1 MFDEK
6 VSVLIPF
13 RSDNGCRDEIW
24 SWIKKRYE
32 ILMPQAEICVGYSNI
47 EPFCKSE
54 AINNAAKLATRDIFI
69 IADAD
74 TAFDIEHIER
84 AIAELPHHIWII
96 PFNSI
101 NYLTVEQTKN
111 LQKKDPGIV
120 MSSIDITGCVSHR
133 CSYTGG
139 INIVPRKYFEQ
150 IGGFDER
157 FKGWG
162 VEDDAFQT
170 AMDTL
175 CGSHIRL
182 KTEIWHLNHPSASR
196 IYYEKN
202 YKLFHQFYK
211 SRDSIIQNFNK
222 EMENKKNE
230 MKENKLLES
239 EMKTE
244 FKIKDFID
252 VSIIIP
258 CKNEVNTLKS
268 TVDHIM
274 NSNNSYSFEII
285 VVDDDSNDLSTK
297 FLRSP
302 LNGDIYKDV
311 ILIKTNNEGCAGAR
325 NAGAKVAKGNY
336 LFFCD
341 AHIKVPER
349 WLDNLVN
356 TLKKNNAHI
365 VAPCIVNMKNVNMT
379 NATAATYGMTCDE
392 GLRATWLTGK
402 TNTVTEIPFACGCAF
417 GITREVFEKINGFDH
432 LFQVYGSEDFEIC
445 LKAWLHGYRVVV
457 NPEVIVQHFFK
468 TVHEYRIATSNV
480 IFNILCLAYSHFR
493 KERIIKIID
502 ILKNDYSFSMAAADI
517 KRDEELIFKQREKY
531 LQERIYNDDF
541 FFEKFN
547 IPF

>member
-74 TAFDIEHIER
+74 IAFDIEHIER

-96 PFNSI
+96 PFNGI

-111 LQKKDPGIV
+111 LQKKDPGII
-120 MSSIDITGCVSHR
+120 MSSVDFTGCVSYMR
-133 CSYTGG
+133 SYTGG

-162 VEDDAFQT
+162 VEDDAFQR
-170 AMDTL
+170 AMDTM
-175 CGSHIRL
+175 CGSHIRI
-182 KTEIWHLNHPSASR
+182 KTKIWHLDHPSASR

-202 YKLFHQFYK
+202 HKLFYQFYK
-211 SRDSIIQNFNK
+211 SRDFIIRNFSK
-222 EMENKKNE
+222 GMETNTNE
-230 MKENKLLES
+230 VKENKLLEN

-244 FKIKDFID
+244 SKIKDFID

-274 NSNNSYSFEII
+274 NSNNSCSFEII
-285 VVDDDSNDLSTK
+285 VVDDASNDLSTE

-302 LNGDIYKDV
+302 LNKDIYKDV
-311 ILIKTNNEGCAGAR
+311 ILIKTNNTGCAGAR
-325 NAGAKVAKGNY
+325 NAGAKIAKGNY

-341 AHIKVPER
+341 AHIKVVDR

-356 TLKKNNAHI
+356 TLKNNNAHI
-365 VAPCIVNMKNVNMT
+365 VAPCIVNMKNINMT
-379 NATAATYGMTCDE
+379 NATAATYGMTCDD
-392 GLRATWLTGK
+392 GLRAIWLTGK
-402 TNTVTEIPFACGCAF
+402 TNNVTEIPFACGCAF

-432 LFQVYGSEDFEIC
+432 IFQVYGSEDFEIC
-445 LKAWLHGYRVVV
+445 LKAWLYGYRVVV

-468 TVHEYRIATSNV
+468 TVHEYKISTSNV

-517 KRDEELIFKQREKY
+517 KCNEELIFKQREKY
-531 LQERIYNDDF
+531 FKERIYNDDF
-541 FFEKFN
+541 FFEKFK